1 MYLAIFFSNV
11 RPRCG
16 RLSAIP
22 VVPRGM
28 QFFKLSGPP
37 AICAESP
44 PARSSHLVVRTTIEC
59 THGRERFDG
68 LRCSPGRRLTYDDLL
83 LFPEGDGLRHEII
96 DGVHYVT
103 PSPSLRHQDLV
114 GRLYL
119 AIGNFLATRPG
130 LGRIFL
136 RLDVVF
142 TIHDVVEP
150 DSVFVAGD
158 QTDILTEANIQGP
171 PAIVIEI
178 LSKSTRSRTNE
189 SRRSSSIAAA
199 TGYWIVDPDRNQLTV
214 YRRER
219 SALGACSTL
228 SAADSAVLTTASI
241 PGFSL
246 SLSDLFRPTI

>member
-1 MYLAIFFSNV
+1 MV
-11 RPRCG
+11 
-16 RLSAIP
+16 
-22 VVPRGM
+22 
-28 QFFKLSGPP
+28 SG
-37 AICAESP
+37 A
-44 PARSSHLVVRTTIEC
+44 H
-59 THGRERFDG
+59 
-68 LRCSPGRRLTYDDLL
+68 PGRRLTYDDLL
-83 LFPEGDGLRHEII
+83 LFPEGDGVRHEII

-130 LGRIFL
+130 IGRIFL
-136 RLDVVF
+136 SPLDVVF

-150 DSVFVAGD
+150 DLVFVAGD

-178 LSKSTRSRTNE
+178 LSKSTRSRDE
-189 SRRSSSIAAA
+189 RIKKELFDR
-199 TGYWIVDPDRNQLTV
+199 GGVREYWIVDPDRSQVTV

>member
-1 MYLAIFFSNV
+1 MV
-11 RPRCG
+11 
-16 RLSAIP
+16 
-22 VVPRGM
+22 
-28 QFFKLSGPP
+28 SG
-37 AICAESP
+37 A
-44 PARSSHLVVRTTIEC
+44 H
-59 THGRERFDG
+59 
-68 LRCSPGRRLTYDDLL
+68 PGRRLTYDDLL
-83 LFPEGDGLRHEII
+83 LFPEGDGVRHEII

-130 LGRIFL
+130 MGRIFL
-136 RLDVVF
+136 SPLDVVF

-150 DSVFVAGD
+150 DLVFVAGD

-178 LSKSTRSRTNE
+178 LSKSTRSRDE
-189 SRRSSSIAAA
+189 RIKKELFDR
-199 TGYWIVDPDRNQLTV
+199 GGVREYWIVDSDRSQVAV

-219 SALGACSTL
+219 SALDARSTV